1 MEKLLNIEQFF
12 IKISIKSKLQIIEE
26 YGHNLSIFQKLLKSM
41 I

>member
-12 IKISIKSKLQIIEE
+12 IKISSKSKLHMIGEF
-26 YGHNLSIFQKLLKSM
+26 GHNISIIQKLFKST